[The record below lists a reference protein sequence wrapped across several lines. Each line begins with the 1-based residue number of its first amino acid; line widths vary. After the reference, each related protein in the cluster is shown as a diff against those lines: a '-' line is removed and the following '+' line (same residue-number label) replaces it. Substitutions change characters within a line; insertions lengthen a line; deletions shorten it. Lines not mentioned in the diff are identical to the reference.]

1 MKLEDKKQKQ
11 KLKKVQG
18 LYRKIKQEKEE
29 EKNSS
34 LKEAAIIV
42 FIIFIIAILN
52 ATFKSF

>member
-1 MKLEDKKQKQ
+1 MKLEDKKQ

>member
-1 MKLEDKKQKQ
+1 MKPEDKVQKQ
-11 KLKKVQG
+11 KKVQR
-18 LYRKIKQEKEE
+18 LYRKIKQENDE

-52 ATFKSF
+52 AMFKGF